1 MMLMEQS
8 QVPLAVLPI
17 AQFKDHLRLGT
28 GFGDDGV
35 QDGVLETYLRV
46 ALAAVEARTGKVL
59 IERDFAWT
67 LSAWRDLGAQTLPVA
82 PVSTITALVIV
93 DRLSAETVIDA
104 GKYLLD
110 KDTHRPRIVSSGFVL
125 PSVPV
130 AGSARIEFTAGFGP
144 AWGDLPSDLAHAV
157 MLLAAHYY
165 EHRHEAGTSEG
176 SMPFGVNALLDRY
189 RNVRLFG
196 GRG

>member
-1 MMLMEQS
+1 MEQS
-8 QVPLAVLPI
+8 QAPLAVLPI

-35 QDGVLETYLRV
+35 QDGVLETYLRA

-82 PVSTITALVIV
+82 PVSAITALVIV
-93 DRLSAETVIDA
+93 DRLNVETVIDA
-104 GKYLLD
+104 GKYFLD
-110 KDTHRPRIVSSGFVL
+110 KDMHRPRIVSSGFIL
-125 PSVPV
+125 PPVPV

-144 AWGDLPSDLAHAV
+144 AWGDLPADMAHAV

-165 EHRHEAGTSEG
+165 EHRHAAAVSAG
-176 SMPFGVNALLDRY
+176 SMPFGVNALLERY

>member
-8 QVPLAVLPI
+8 QVPLAVLPV
-17 AQFKDHLRLGT
+17 AQFKEHLRLGT

-35 QDGVLETYLRV
+35 QDGVLETYLRA
-46 ALAAVEARTGKVL
+46 ALAAVEARTDKVL
-59 IERDFAWT
+59 IERDFVWT
-67 LSAWRDLGAQTLPVA
+67 VTAWRDLGAQTLPVA

-104 GKYLLD
+104 GRYLLD
-110 KDTHRPRIVSSGFVL
+110 KDTHRPRIVSSSFVL

-130 AGSARIEFTAGFGP
+130 AGQARIEFTAGYGST
-144 AWGDLPSDLAHAV
+144 WGDLPADLAHAV
-157 MLLAAHYY
+157 MLLAAHFY
-165 EHRHEAGTSEG
+165 EHRHETAVSA
-176 SMPFGVNALLDRY
+176 SAMPFGVNMLLERY

>member
-1 MMLMEQS
+1 MLMEQS
-8 QVPLAVLPI
+8 QVPVAVLPVT
-17 AQFKDHLRLGT
+17 QFKDHLRLGT

-35 QDGVLETYLRV
+35 QDGVLETYLRA

-59 IERDFAWT
+59 IERDFTWT

-93 DRLSAETVIDA
+93 DRLSAETVIDVDR
-104 GKYLLD
+104 YFLE
-110 KDTHRPRIVSSGFVL
+110 KDMHRPRIVSSGFVL

-130 AGSARIEFTAGFGP
+130 AGSARIEFTAGFGA
-144 AWGDLPSDLAHAV
+144 AWSDLPSDLAHAV
-157 MLLAAHYY
+157 MLLASHYY
-165 EHRHEAGTSEG
+165 EHRYETAVAAE

>member
-8 QVPLAVLPI
+8 QVPLAVLPV

-35 QDGVLETYLRV
+35 QDGVLETYLRA

-67 LSAWRDLGAQTLPVA
+67 VTAWRDLGAQTLPVA
-82 PVSTITALVIV
+82 PVSAITALVIV
-93 DRLSAETVIDA
+93 DRLNAETVIDA
-104 GKYLLD
+104 DKYLLD

-125 PSVPV
+125 PPVPV
-130 AGSARIEFTAGFGP
+130 AGQARIEFTAGFGP
-144 AWGDLPSDLAHAV
+144 AWEDLPADIAQAV

-165 EHRHEAGTSEG
+165 EHRHEGAGSF
-176 SMPFGVNALLDRY
+176 SAMPFGVNVLLERY

>member
-8 QVPLAVLPI
+8 QVPLAVLPV
-17 AQFKDHLRLGT
+17 AQFKEHLRLGT

-35 QDGVLETYLRV
+35 QDGVLETYLRA
-46 ALAAVEARTGKVL
+46 ALAAVEARTDKVL

-67 LSAWRDLGAQTLPVA
+67 VSAWRDLGAQTLPVA
-82 PVSTITALVIV
+82 PVSAITALVIV
-93 DRLSAETVIDA
+93 DRLGAETVIDV

-110 KDTHRPRIVSSGFVL
+110 KDTHRPRIVSSSFVL

-130 AGSARIEFTAGFGP
+130 AGQARIEFTAGFGP
-144 AWGDLPSDLAHAV
+144 AWGDLPADLAHAV
-157 MLLAAHYY
+157 MLLAAHFY
-165 EHRHEAGTSEG
+165 EHRHETAVSAGA
-176 SMPFGVNALLDRY
+176 MPFGVSALLDRY

>member
-8 QVPLAVLPI
+8 QVPLAVLPV
-17 AQFKDHLRLGT
+17 AQFKEHLRLGT

-35 QDGVLETYLRV
+35 QDGVLETYLRA
-46 ALAAVEARTGKVL
+46 ALAAVEARTDKVL

-67 LSAWRDLGAQTLPVA
+67 VTAWRDLGAQTL

-104 GKYLLD
+104 GRYLLD

-130 AGSARIEFTAGFGP
+130 AGQARIEFTAGYGP
-144 AWGDLPSDLAHAV
+144 TWGDLPADLAHAV
-157 MLLAAHYY
+157 MLLAAHFY
-165 EHRHEAGTSEG
+165 EHRHETAVSAGA
-176 SMPFGVNALLDRY
+176 MPFGVNMLLERY